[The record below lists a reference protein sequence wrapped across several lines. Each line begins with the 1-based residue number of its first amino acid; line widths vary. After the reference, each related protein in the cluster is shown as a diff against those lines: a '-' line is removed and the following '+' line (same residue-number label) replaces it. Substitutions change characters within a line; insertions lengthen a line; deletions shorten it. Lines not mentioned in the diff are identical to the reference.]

1 MRYLKRGGI
10 VDAVQ
15 VLANNLEQVAS
26 FIGALSK
33 EDKVSEGD
41 YIVCDINGKLYVYS
55 EEDFMDMYLKA

>member
-26 FIGALSK
+26 FIGAISK

-41 YIVCDINGKLYVYS
+41 YIVRDINGKLYVYS
-55 EEDFMDMYLKA
+55 EEDFMDIYLKA